1 MKITSPLLFSA
12 PGQLFEEQ
20 ACPKP
25 ERGIIKADDPIDVC
39 FGITVVPGAHPPFFQ
54 ETPCQELCQKNKDS
68 VAGTADDNTVI
79 FQPFKQGS
87 DKRGHA
93 VYREHPE

>member
-20 ACPKP
+20 
-25 ERGIIKADDPIDVC
+25 DDPVDVC

-79 FQPFKQGS
+79 FQPFEQGS

-93 VYREHPE
+93 VDREHPE